1 MNPILSLLET
11 SEIYTILGHPA
22 SSVYVPREVFQ
33 EYHLKAFDCA
43 VIGKFLEIT
52 RFVIQDKGKGHGSRL
67 LADLD
72 EWAKQRGLR
81 ICLTPQPYARSTE
94 KASRRLI
101 AFYRRNGFVF
111 TPEDMWCPEAMY
123 KP

>member
-1 MNPILSLLET
+1 MNPVLSLLET

-43 VIGKFLEIT
+43 IIGEFLEIT
-52 RFVIQDKGKGHGSRL
+52 RFVVQDKGNGHGSRL

-72 EWAKQRGLR
+72 EWAKQRRLPYLSHAAAIRTQHGEGFPQADCILPEKRVR
-81 ICLTPQPYARSTE
+81 IHTR
-94 KASRRLI
+94 
-101 AFYRRNGFVF
+101 
-111 TPEDMWCPEAMY
+111 
-123 KP
+123 